1 MAFQLALNFFY
12 LPTAV
17 VTWPIARA
25 LLQLSRLHQAEDRR
39 RSQTSCCG
47 ASSLPRSSPYR
58 SLPYMQGWPLRW
70 QRRWPSASSAAADG
84 NSRHSLA
91 SLSLGVVGETW
102 FILGTYAFY
111 ARQDVRSPVRS
122 MAVRVGV
129 TLSLMA
135 VAWLSQGP
143 SVLVILGLAL
153 SVGSLVGA
161 ADIGR
166 RLREAPRGEVPL
178 LRSLIRTVL
187 ASLVTVAVARATLW
201 ALRGLPDTKPAQLVT
216 VSVAVL
222 VGAAVFLA
230 VQAAWRAPELGWL
243 RSGLARGAR
252 QVTGDRSGAAP
263 GALAEPRRHHGRRRH
278 GRGGVPSRG
287 VHHHRGLPPPRGRV
301 GRLRDHRRGDPL
313 SQRRRLRAHRGDALI
328 AGMDRGLVIPVL
340 RPNEA
345 ILALVA
351 AGLVVRGVIRAASG
365 PLPRPTVNSTDL
377 SILLLAVTSS
387 VVPLAWL
394 AIRGAAIGQD
404 DVLYAL
410 MVWKYFGVYLVARA
424 GVRTERQVYVCLWIA
439 MAAASVV
446 AVVAVLQSL
455 QLFGVARALATY
467 YAPYGSAQALLNNRG
482 GSTLAL
488 PIAVADLM
496 ALNLAIAVGLLV
508 RGRGPRWLLAALGM
522 LFMVG
527 VLASGQFSGAIGL
540 FLGLLVMALITRRVR
555 QLILFVPALIGAMF
569 AFQPVIQRRL
579 EGFETASGLP
589 VSWSGRLYNLSN
601 YFWPELFSSGH
612 FLLGVRPAA
621 RVATST
627 MATGYIW
634 IESGYTWLLW
644 AGGIPLLLS
653 FLYFSGRTCV
663 AT

>member
-1 MAFQLALNFFY
+1 VTGLAQRLAPWPSRDAIMAA
-12 LPTAV
+12 AAMV
-17 VTWPIARA
+17 GVAC
-25 LLQLSRLHQAEDRR
+25 LL
-39 RSQTSCCG
+39 G
-47 ASSLPRSSPYR
+47 ASITIVAY
-58 SLPYMQGWPLRW
+58 PL
-70 QRRWPSASSAAADG
+70 
-84 NSRHSLA
+84 L
-91 SLSLGVVGETW
+91 VVGLAACVIIAAV
-102 FILGTYAFY
+102 ILYPSVGAY
-111 ARQDVRSPVRS
+111 VLI
-122 MAVRVGV
+122 GV
-129 TLSLMA
+129 T
-135 VAWLSQGP
+135 P
-143 SVLVILGLAL
+143 
-153 SVGSLVGA
+153 
-161 ADIGR
+161 
-166 RLREAPRGEVPL
+166 
-178 LRSLIRTVL
+178 
-187 ASLVTVAVARATLW
+187 
-201 ALRGLPDTKPAQLVT
+201 
-216 VSVAVL
+216 
-222 VGAAVFLA
+222 
-230 VQAAWRAPELGWL
+230 
-243 RSGLARGAR
+243 
-252 QVTGDRSGAAP
+252 
-263 GALAEPRRHHGRRRH
+263 
-278 GRGGVPSRG
+278 
-287 VHHHRGLPPPRGRV
+287 
-301 GRLRDHRRGDPL
+301 
-313 SQRRRLRAHRGDALI
+313 LI

-394 AIRGAAIGQD
+394 AVRGAAIGQD

-653 FLYFSGRTCV
+653 FLYFLWTNLRRNVTLARSREDAVGAVAVAVVVALVVVGVLMLIDPHLTYRGSADLLFALLGLSAVADTPQATGREHLE
-663 AT
+663 ATDVS